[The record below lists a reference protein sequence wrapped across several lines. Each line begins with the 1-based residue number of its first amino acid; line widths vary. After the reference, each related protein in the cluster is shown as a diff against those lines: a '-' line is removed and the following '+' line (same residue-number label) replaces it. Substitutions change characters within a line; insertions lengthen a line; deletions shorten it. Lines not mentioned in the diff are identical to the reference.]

1 MLVFGC
7 LVCYTGTGWWF
18 YQFLPYPTANNPSM
32 EPLRVPSLKAACIQ
46 RLEGLIL
53 SGEWQIG
60 LRLPSERDLA
70 AQLNISRPVLH
81 EALVDLAAK
90 GLVTI
95 EPRRGVFIN
104 DYRTSGSCALLS
116 SLLSFSG
123 GRLDPAFTQSMI
135 EMRLLVE
142 CENAFLAAQNR
153 TDDQLAGLQDL
164 LAQEA
169 KDISDTRSLTDL
181 DYALHLQIAVASGN
195 LVYPLIMNSFKII
208 YTQLT
213 GRFFD
218 HYAQTPVVEAVFA
231 YHHRLVEVIANRD
244 AETAHSIMQDMLQHG
259 ADHLRQIP

>member
-1 MLVFGC
+1 
-7 LVCYTGTGWWF
+7 
-18 YQFLPYPTANNPSM
+18 M
-32 EPLRVPSLKAACIQ
+32 EPIQVQSLKAACIQ

-60 LRLPSERDLA
+60 TRLPSERDLA

-90 GLVTI
+90 GLITI

-142 CENAFLAAQNR
+142 CETALLAAQNR
-153 TDDQLAGLQDL
+153 TDDQLAGLRAL
-164 LAQEA
+164 LTAE
-169 KDISDTRSLTDL
+169 DRGVSDTASLTNL
-181 DYALHLQIAVASGN
+181 DYAFHLQIAIASGN
-195 LVYPLIMNSFKII
+195 LVYPLIMNSFEII

-218 HYAQTPVVEAVFA
+218 HYVQTPVVEAVFV
-231 YHHRLVEVIANRD
+231 YHHRLVEAIANRA
-244 AETAHSIMQDMLQHG
+244 AETARSIMQDMLQHG